1 MTNEQLLF
9 KEMVEHYPN
18 LSVYWNFEKRESL
31 IKREESHC
39 IDALPLSSGE
49 KILMTFFLS
58 VWFGRNINFDITR
71 AAGVLSTENKMV
83 IAQWFLDPFW
93 P

>member
-1 MTNEQLLF
+1 MTNDQIRFQAMLEQ
-9 KEMVEHYPN
+9 YPN
-18 LSVYWNFEKRESL
+18 LYCYWDFDNREV
-31 IKREESHC
+31 KVKTA
-39 IDALPLSSGE
+39 DDLPLSSGE

-58 VWFGRNINFDITR
+58 VWFGRNVNFDITR

>member
-1 MTNEQLLF
+1 MTNDQLQF
-9 KEMVEHYPN
+9 KNMVDQYPN
-18 LSVYWNFEKRESL
+18 LSSYWDFEERAVKV
-31 IKREESHC
+31 KKA
-39 IDALPLSSGE
+39 DDLPLSSGE

-58 VWFGRNINFDITR
+58 VWFGRNVDFDITR

>member
-1 MTNEQLLF
+1 MTPDQIRFQVMLEQ
-9 KEMVEHYPN
+9 YPS
-18 LSVYWNFEKRESL
+18 LYCYWNFEKKESL
-31 IKREESHC
+31 IKQAESHF
-39 IDALPLSSGE
+39 IDDLPLSSGE

-58 VWFGRNINFDITR
+58 VWFGRNVNFDITR

>member
-1 MTNEQLLF
+1 MTNDQIQF
-9 KEMVEHYPN
+9 QSMVEQYPS
-18 LSVYWNFEKRESL
+18 LAPYWDFEKREV
-31 IKREESHC
+31 KVKTA
-39 IDALPLSSGE
+39 DNLPLSSGE

-58 VWFGRNINFDITR
+58 VWFGRNVDFDITR

>member
-1 MTNEQLLF
+1 MTNDQIQFKNMIEQ
-9 KEMVEHYPN
+9 YPS
-18 LSVYWNFEKRESL
+18 LSPYWDFEKREV
-31 IKREESHC
+31 KVKTVA
-39 IDALPLSSGE
+39 DLPLSSGE

-58 VWFGRNINFDITR
+58 VWFGRNSDFDITR

-83 IAQWFLDPFW
+83 IAEWFMDPFW

>member
-1 MTNEQLLF
+1 MKDRLKFKAMLEQ
-9 KEMVEHYPN
+9 YPD
-18 LSVYWNFEKRESL
+18 LSKYWNFEEWKAS
-31 IKREESHC
+31 IKTA
-39 IDALPLSSGE
+39 DDLPLSSGE

-58 VWFGRNINFDITR
+58 VWFGRNVDFDITR

-83 IAQWFLDPFW
+83 IANWLLDPFW

>member
-1 MTNEQLLF
+1 MTNDQIQFQNMIEQ
-9 KEMVEHYPN
+9 YPT
-18 LSVYWNFEKRESL
+18 LAPYWDFEKQEV
-31 IKREESHC
+31 KVKTA
-39 IDALPLSSGE
+39 DDLPLSSGE

-58 VWFGRNINFDITR
+58 VWFGRNVDFDITR

-83 IAQWFLDPFW
+83 ITKWFLDPFW